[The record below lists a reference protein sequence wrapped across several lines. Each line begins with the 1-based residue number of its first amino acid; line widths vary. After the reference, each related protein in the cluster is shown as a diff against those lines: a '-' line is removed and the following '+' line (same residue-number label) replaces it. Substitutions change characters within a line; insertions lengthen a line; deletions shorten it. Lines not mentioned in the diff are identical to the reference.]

1 MMADRATPN
10 PSVISFLRPA
20 RNTRERAAVMSGR
33 GDARRHGMAA
43 PPTRPL
49 TCARVHPRVSTPPSS
64 GFAVVPLGGDS
75 KRQVAASG
83 WWPQSPLPGAH
94 SRWIQRRWRGKTR
107 LPFLRVRVSELNP
120 LLLNVVGLRSNVA
133 ASAHRV
139 PTPLTQ
145 KGETLCG
152 SDTIVKT

>member
-1 MMADRATPN
+1 
-10 PSVISFLRPA
+10 
-20 RNTRERAAVMSGR
+20 
-33 GDARRHGMAA
+33 
-43 PPTRPL
+43 
-49 TCARVHPRVSTPPSS
+49 
-64 GFAVVPLGGDS
+64 VVPLGGDS

-107 LPFLRVRVSELNP
+107 LPFLNVRVSELNP

-133 ASAHRV
+133 ASAHGV

-145 KGETLCG
+145 KGETLYG